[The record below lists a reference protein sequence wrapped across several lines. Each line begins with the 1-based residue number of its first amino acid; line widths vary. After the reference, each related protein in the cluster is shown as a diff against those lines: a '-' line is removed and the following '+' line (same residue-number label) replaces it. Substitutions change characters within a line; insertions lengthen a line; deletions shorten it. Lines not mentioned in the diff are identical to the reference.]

1 MKNLTLISLYA
12 LFLLLSGCA
21 AIPIPTAH
29 QSLLRDALFIGNRP
43 VIDPGSVF
51 RVSPE
56 MKAYLELEIA
66 DQLKNLGNAQGL
78 YAALY
83 SKRQLKLEYDSER
96 TRTALEAFAER
107 SGNCLSLAIMTA
119 AFADELNLPSHFEV
133 VETDENW
140 LRFDDLYITNTHVNL
155 TLGRKLATVRAGS
168 DSGTF
173 LTIDFSPLTRG
184 LKQKSSP
191 IDRNRILAMYMNNRA
206 AETLVQRHPAEAY
219 WWAREAIVQ
228 DPSYASAFNTLSII
242 YRRAGYA
249 ELAEAPL
256 QHALKIEPLNVHALS
271 NLKDVLSDLPRTAEH
286 DKVARKLKAI
296 VRYEPYHFF
305 DLGRTAFNQKQF
317 QLAKELFSREISR
330 QPYNHEFHFWLAR
343 TFLELGDL
351 GSAAHHLSNAMDTS
365 TTLQDQGLYRTKL
378 AKLKRDAN
386 AIN

>member
-1 MKNLTLISLYA
+1 MKSITISLFYA
-12 LFLLLSGCA
+12 LILLLSGCA
-21 AIPIPTAH
+21 AIPTATAD
-29 QSLLRDALFIGNRP
+29 QSLLRDALFTANRP
-43 VIDPGSVF
+43 VIDSGSVL

-56 MKAYLELEIA
+56 MKAYLEVEIA
-66 DQLKNLGNAQGL
+66 DQLKNFGNAQGL
-78 YAALY
+78 YSALY

-96 TRTALEAFAER
+96 TRTALEAFTER

-191 IDRNRILAMYMNNRA
+191 IDRSRILAMYMNNRA

-219 WWAREAIVQ
+219 WWAREAILQ
-228 DPSYASAFNTLSII
+228 DPTYASAFNTLSVI
-242 YRRAGYA
+242 YRRAGHA
-249 ELAEAPL
+249 SLAEAPL
-256 QHALKIEPLNVHALS
+256 QHALKIEPMNVHALS
-271 NLKDVLSDLPRTAEH
+271 NLKDVLNDLNRTAER
-286 DKVARKLKAI
+286 DAVARKLKSV

-305 DLGRTAFNQKQF
+305 DLGRTAFNQQQF
-317 QLAKELFSREISR
+317 QRAKELFSREISR

-343 TFLELGDL
+343 THVELGDL
-351 GSAAHHLSNAMDTS
+351 GSAAHHLANAMDTS
-365 TTLQDQGLYRTKL
+365 TTLQDLGLYRTKL
-378 AKLKRDAN
+378 AKLKRAAGSVD
-386 AIN
+386 